1 MERGERWLSLVIFFS
16 FLRINFRGRRDS
28 HESHLPLFGTIYFP
42 TAPFSNLLPHINRAK
57 SDEQSWYPVL
67 NSYRWVHFI
76 KHPLIDDYKGY
87 FPLFRYDGEP
97 SVSTG
102 IVSQLPSFHLFI
114 HWVPA
119 KLSYRVYALWSV
131 LLPATALVCFGL
143 LTDLIGSVQHYFSGR
158 CAVLPL

>member
-1 MERGERWLSLVIFFS
+1 MPLSINRTNSLPIMSSLKALIFQ
-16 FLRINFRGRRDS
+16 
-28 HESHLPLFGTIYFP
+28 
-42 TAPFSNLLPHINRAK
+42 AFSNLLPHINRAK

-114 HWVPA
+114 H
-119 KLSYRVYALWSV
+119 
-131 LLPATALVCFGL
+131 
-143 LTDLIGSVQHYFSGR
+143 
-158 CAVLPL
+158 